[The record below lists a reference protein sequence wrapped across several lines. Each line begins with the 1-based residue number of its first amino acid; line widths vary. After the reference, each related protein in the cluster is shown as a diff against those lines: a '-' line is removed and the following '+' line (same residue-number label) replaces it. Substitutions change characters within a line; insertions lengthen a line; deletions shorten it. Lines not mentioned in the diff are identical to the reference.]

1 MKILA
6 ISDTHGKLNK
16 VRDIWPKLTDIDLIL
31 HAGDFITDG
40 EKLQAEFGVPVIG
53 VKGNCD
59 GSCSSSDF
67 RIVPTECGSILLTH
81 GHMENVNYQ
90 LSSLMYKAMEN
101 NCIAAVFGHTHKAV
115 RTESSG
121 IHFINPGSLTQPRD
135 GSGGSYAI
143 IRTSENS
150 FDASIVYYSTV
161 MGNKKPP
168 QSGFLRNLMNY
179 CDRF

>member
-16 VRDIWPKLTDIDLIL
+16 VRDIWPKLTDIDMIL
-31 HAGDFITDG
+31 HAGDFIADT
-40 EKLQAEFGVPVIG
+40 EKLQAELGVPVIG

-59 GSCSSSDF
+59 GGYSSSDF
-67 RIVPTECGSILLTH
+67 RVIPVECGNILLTH
-81 GHMENVNYQ
+81 GHYDHTGAVY
-90 LSSLMYKAMEN
+90 AVH
-101 NCIAAVFGHTHKAV
+101 CRAVVFGHTHKAM
-115 RTESSG
+115 TDESNG
-121 IHFINPGSLTQPRD
+121 IRFINPGSLTQPRD
-135 GSGGSYAI
+135 GSDGSYAI
-143 IRTSENS
+143 IRTSADS
-150 FDASIVYYSTV
+150 FDASIVYYSTI

>member
-16 VRDIWPKLTDIDLIL
+16 VRDIWPKLTDIDMIL
-31 HAGDFITDG
+31 HTGDFIADA
-40 EKLQAEFGVPVIG
+40 EKLQAELGVPVIG

-59 GSCSSSDF
+59 GGYSSSDF
-67 RIVPTECGSILLTH
+67 RVIPVECGNILLTH

-90 LSSLMYKAMEN
+90 LNGIMYKAMEN
-101 NCIAAVFGHTHKAV
+101 DCRAVVFGHTHRAM
-115 RTESSG
+115 TDESNG
-121 IHFINPGSLTQPRD
+121 IRFINPGSLTQPRD
-135 GSGGSYAI
+135 GSDGSYAI
-143 IRTSENS
+143 IRTSADS
-150 FDASIVYYSTV
+150 FDASIVYYSTI